1 MTTATLD
8 MKTDE
13 FVIHTPNIKAAKF
26 WPGVLGRF
34 ANHAIVFARV
44 IVDGEDYGVQALIVQ
59 IRSIEEHLP
68 LPGIRVGDLGPKFGY
83 QTKDNGWMMFDHY
96 RVPRDA
102 LLSRIAGIDKEGSF
116 EIKGDLRL
124 LYSIMLFT
132 R

>member
-1 MTTATLD
+1 ME
-8 MKTDE
+8 TDE
-13 FVIHTPNIKAAKF
+13 FVIHTPTITASKF

-44 IVDGEDYGVQALIVQ
+44 IVEENYYGVQAILVQ
-59 IRSIEEHLP
+59 IRDFEEHLP
-68 LPGIRVGDLGPKFGY
+68 MPGIKVGDLGAKFGY
-83 QTKDNGWMMFDHY
+83 QTKDNGWMQFDHY
-96 RVPRDA
+96 RVPRTA
-102 LLSRIAGIDKEGSF
+102 LLSRIASVEKDGSF